1 MKARNMFSKVL
12 AAVLAVLM
20 LVGLVPAFASAE
32 GTGDSAN
39 SGDALDNLVMNKT
52 ARLED
57 DGTYTITLEAY
68 AKGEVQTTVVK
79 QVVPTDVI
87 LILDQSRSMDGKIT
101 GIPGDTYTEANP
113 TNQEVVDGYYYYR
126 VGDKYYRVTATK
138 EIISKTTAWVGDDGE
153 TYAYEELGF
162 FWKAKNGKE
171 YNTARPFVTST
182 LKTFTRTH
190 DTLAGKPCYFQY
202 VNDNDPDEKSGP
214 SDLTDMFGNHSGAAG
229 GRYYFINGKNRYYA
243 YGMAPY
249 TAELHNDGAP
259 SEGDANADDP
269 YYVAASYIAV
279 TQQTVNTCRYTYTY
293 VDDRG
298 KTVTIGQS
306 EELPEAELDAARCAI
321 KPLYT
326 RDTKTGTRLEAL
338 QYAANKFID
347 DIRLNA
353 LANGVDHRVAV
364 IGFASSGE
372 SYNQVAYENTELF
385 VGATQYRYNGTG
397 SSAPSA
403 HYTEA
408 LQSAG
413 VDTGYANLQAS
424 IQNLYCYGGTYP
436 QYGFEMANGVFA
448 NNSAAYTKPDGTEGT
463 RSRVIIFMTDGEPGS
478 GGNVDTTEA
487 DATIANASISKDTYQ
502 AKVYSVAVQN
512 SVSTEQASFLSDV
525 SSNAT
530 YTLATSTEELE
541 NFFSEV
547 SSEITESSTTVDLTK
562 DAILVDTLS
571 NYFVVPA
578 DFSLENNV
586 KVKTATHVGDEA
598 FLTPTDDNRYTAELV
613 TGDDGAVTGIS
624 VTGFDYVTN
633 KVTTTVSGGSSNANG
648 SKLVVEIKGLL
659 AKDSAAVGTYINTN
673 TDNSGIW
680 DKDADGHY
688 GMIKAFPMPTT
699 LLDRKTIV
707 LDYAKDAALDVYNA
721 TRIDSAN
728 DLLFSKVDASSTSLT
743 GKYGL
748 ASTATGNLTYTPKT
762 MNWDG
767 YDTFYALGKDNV
779 KGDPVTKNIWT
790 KVSVMPANNV
800 YYEDTFV
807 TNNSNGTVG
816 ITYTGDWST
825 AVTPGGNT
833 EDPNG
838 DVQGWIKDLFDD
850 TGDSDG
856 TIHMSS
862 EKSATAEFTFTGT
875 GFDVYSRTNLTSGK
889 VYAKISWKDGE
900 GNTHNKG
907 MLVDTESASGE
918 YYSIPTLWFSG
929 EYATYTVKITV
940 QNDAEDG
947 AAYSYCIDGI
957 RIYNPLNPENRD
969 ENVTGAYG
977 NEMGVTFQTV
987 RQMLI
992 DASNLNGS
1000 DPVNGYV
1007 FIDKTT
1013 DETGA
1018 ESNEVGTYV
1027 DYGPKNEV
1035 YLASG
1040 NAIAF
1045 FVGTDTT
1052 GVQIGLKSLTGDA
1065 VTAQVSNGA
1074 KVAEIS
1080 LVHTT
1085 DLYYNAI
1092 PDVNGYVVISNASE
1106 NGALLSV
1113 TKVKFMVNDAVEEA
1127 TSIDSLLDAVDAFD
1141 AMPVVLYNA
1150 EPEEFTPPEVEIE
1163 NPDPEPTNPEP
1174 DPEPGEPERPV
1185 DDPVGDLLRRLFS
1198 AFRGWLK
1205 P

>member
-87 LILDQSRSMDGKIT
+87 LVLDQSGSMEAEIT

-113 TNQEVVDGYYYYR
+113 TNQEVVDGYYYYQ

-138 EIISKTTAWVGDDGE
+138 EIISKTTAWVGQDRNKYTEDQLSSSW
-153 TYAYEELGF
+153 TAS
-162 FWKAKNGKE
+162 NGKV
-171 YNTARPFVTST
+171 YNTPTRFVTTS
-182 LKTFTRTH
+182 LKTYTRHT
-190 DTLAGKPCYFQY
+190 TTEAY
-202 VNDNDPDEKSGP
+202 VFNYP
-214 SDLTDMFGNHSGAAG
+214 H
-229 GRYYFINGKNRYYA
+229 FINDDNSSDDIGGLIIMSMSSLREEFMKQKKTDSTTVA
-243 YGMAPY
+243 M
-249 TAELHNDGAP
+249 HNDGIP
-259 SEGDANADDP
+259 SGVKGWQDQDP
-269 YYVAASYIAV
+269 YYVAAVYIAV
-279 TQQTVNTCRYTYTY
+279 TQQTVNICRYTYTY

-298 KTVTIGQS
+298 RTVTIGQS
-306 EELPEAELDAARCAI
+306 EELPEAELDAAPCAI
-321 KPLYT
+321 NPLYT

-338 QYAANKFID
+338 QYAANRFID

-364 IGFASSGE
+364 IGFASSGD
-372 SYNQVAYENTELF
+372 SYNKEQYENTELF
-385 VGATQYRYNGTG
+385 VGATQYRYGKNGN
-397 SSAPSA
+397 SAPSA

-424 IQNLYCYGGTYP
+424 IQNLDYYGGTHP

-478 GGNVDTTEA
+478 GNKVDTTEA
-487 DATIANASISKDTYQ
+487 NATIANASISKDTYQ

-512 SVSTEQASFLSDV
+512 SVGTDQASFLSDV

-530 YTLATSTEELE
+530 YTLATSAEELE
-541 NFFSEV
+541 SFFSEV
-547 SSEITESSTTVDLTK
+547 STEITGSKTTVDLTK

-624 VTGFDYVTN
+624 VTGFDYVTEQ
-633 KVTTTVSGGSSNANG
+633 VTTSVSSGGSTNARG

-707 LDYAKDAALDVYNA
+707 LDYAKDAQLDVYNA

-728 DLLFSKVDASSTSLT
+728 DLLFSKVGENSTSLD
-743 GKYGL
+743 GRYGL

-767 YDTFYALGKDNV
+767 YDTFYALGKDND

-790 KVSVMPANNV
+790 KVSVVPANNI

-850 TGDSDG
+850 TDDSDG

-862 EKSATAEFTFTGT
+862 EKRATAEFTFTGT

-889 VYAKISWKDGE
+889 VYAKISWTDGE

-940 QNDAEDG
+940 QNDAEDN
-947 AAYSYCIDGI
+947 AKYSYCIDGI

-977 NEMGVTFQTV
+977 NEVGATFLTV

-992 DASNLNGS
+992 DAKSLNGS
-1000 DPVNGYV
+1000 STANGFV

-1013 DETGA
+1013 DKTGA
-1018 ESNEVGTYV
+1018 KSNEVGTFV
-1027 DYGPKNEV
+1027 NYGPKNEV
-1035 YLASG
+1035 YLAP
-1040 NAIAF
+1040 NQAIAF
-1045 FVGTDTT
+1045 YVGEATT
-1052 GVQIGLKSLTGDA
+1052 SVQIGLKSPEGKEVIA
-1065 VTAQVSNGA
+1065 HVSNGVTA
-1074 KVAEIS
+1074 SEFT
-1080 LVHTT
+1080 LTHTT
-1085 DLYYNAI
+1085 DLYYEAI
-1092 PDVNGYVVISNASE
+1092 PDNGYVVISNESQNDE
-1106 NGALLSV
+1106 LLSV